1 GSSDSALEDEIRP
14 GSSKPGSSG
23 KGSDVTLGSGDSG
36 INLAPSDSGLS
47 LEEEPLDLGGGSG
60 VESLELPED
69 DEVVSLDEEAV
80 DQEAGSQV
88 KADNEFLLS
97 AGETLDEDESDSGSQ
112 VIALED
118 SESFDQDAA
127 TMLKSEEGALATEAF
142 QPVGME
148 SGLEGAAAAP
158 GAQPVYVQVPSAE
171 TPYSVWNVLFLGG
184 VAGMLA
190 LSGMMMV

>member
-1 GSSDSALEDEIRP
+1 MPAGKSGSGGLQADDDLALSEDDDIGSSDSVLEDEIRP
-14 GSSKPGSSG
+14 GKTGSKPGSTG
-23 KGSDVTLGSGDSG
+23 KGSDVTLGAGDSG

-69 DEVVSLDEEAV
+69 DEVVSHDDAAV

-112 VIALED
+112 VIA
-118 SESFDQDAA
+118 
-127 TMLKSEEGALATEAF
+127 
-142 QPVGME
+142 
-148 SGLEGAAAAP
+148 
-158 GAQPVYVQVPSAE
+158 
-171 TPYSVWNVLFLGG
+171 
-184 VAGMLA
+184 
-190 LSGMMMV
+190 